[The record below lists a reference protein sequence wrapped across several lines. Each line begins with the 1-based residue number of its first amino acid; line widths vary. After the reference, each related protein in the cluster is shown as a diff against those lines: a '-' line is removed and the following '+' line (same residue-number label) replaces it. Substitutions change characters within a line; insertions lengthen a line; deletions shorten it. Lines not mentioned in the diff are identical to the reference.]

1 MENKD
6 NTLTE
11 MQEQM
16 QQQMQQLREK
26 LDKQKIVNER
36 ILKKS
41 CSQTASRLRFK
52 ANLPIL
58 FGVAAML
65 LVPSLRS
72 FGVSMGFILFTWVL
86 MLVCI
91 VATVLTNRHI
101 PQMDRDLVTATR
113 ELTRFK
119 KIHAE
124 WIKFAIPMVI
134 VWVGALCWDLFR
146 NGSGDDPLLRYSL
159 LAGIVTGI
167 ILGGILGFKV
177 RRDQLTAADDLFSQ
191 LEDLHRDQ

>member
-101 PQMDRDLVTATR
+101 PQMDSDLVTATR

-124 WIKFAIPMVI
+124 WIKFDIPMVI

-146 NGSGDDPLLRYSL
+146 NGSGDDLLLRYSL

-177 RRDQLTAADDLFSQ
+177 RRDQLTAADDLLSQ

>member
-6 NTLTE
+6 NTLIE
-11 MQEQM
+11 MQE
-16 QQQMQQLREK
+16 QMQQLREK
-26 LDKQKIVNER
+26 LDNQKIVNER

-58 FGVAAML
+58 FGAAAML
-65 LVPSLRS
+65 TAPSLLNL
-72 FGVSMGFILFTWVL
+72 GISMAFVVFTWVL

-91 VATVLTNRHI
+91 VATILTNKHI
-101 PQMDRDLVTATR
+101 PQMDRNLVTATE

-134 VWVGALCWDLFR
+134 VWIGFLCWDLFR
-146 NGSGDDPLLRYSL
+146 NGEMDPILRYSF
-159 LAGIVTGI
+159 LAGVGTGI
-167 ILGGILGFKV
+167 ILGGILGFKI
-177 RRDQLTAADDLFSQ
+177 RRDQLNAADELLDQIEELR
-191 LEDLHRDQ
+191 RDG

>member
-1 MENKD
+1 MENND
-6 NTLTE
+6 NTLRE

-16 QQQMQQLREK
+16 QQLRDK
-26 LDKQKIVNER
+26 LDSQKIVNER

-65 LVPSLRS
+65 LVPALRE
-72 FGVSMGFILFTWVL
+72 FGVSMGFIIFTWVL

-91 VATVLTNRHI
+91 VATILTNRHI
-101 PQMDRDLVTATR
+101 PQMDRDLVTATQ

-134 VWVGALCWDLFR
+134 LWVGFLCWDLFR
-146 NGSGDDPLLRYSL
+146 NGDMDPILRYSFM
-159 LAGIVTGI
+159 AGVATGIV
-167 ILGGILGFKV
+167 LGGILGFKI
-177 RRDQLTAADDLFSQ
+177 RRDQLNAADELLDQIEELQ
-191 LEDLHRDQ
+191 RDK

>member
-1 MENKD
+1 MENND
-6 NTLTE
+6 NTFRE
-11 MQEQM
+11 MQE
-16 QQQMQQLREK
+16 QMQQLREK
-26 LDKQKIVNER
+26 LDSQKIVNER

-65 LVPSLRS
+65 TTPSLLNL
-72 FGVSMGFILFTWVL
+72 GISMAFVIFTWVV

-91 VATVLTNRHI
+91 VATILTNRHI
-101 PQMDRDLVTATR
+101 PQMDRDLVTATE

-124 WIKFAIPMVI
+124 WIKFSIPLVI
-134 VWVGALCWDLFR
+134 VWVGFLCWDMFR
-146 NGSGDDPLLRYSL
+146 NGEMDPILRYSF
-159 LAGIVTGI
+159 LAGVVTGV
-167 ILGGILGFKV
+167 ILGGILGFKI
-177 RRDQLTAADDLFSQ
+177 RRDQLNAADEIL
-191 LEDLHRDQ
+191 DQIEELRRER

>member
-1 MENKD
+1 MENND
-6 NTLTE
+6 NTLRE

-16 QQQMQQLREK
+16 QQLRDK
-26 LDKQKIVNER
+26 LDNQKIVNER

-58 FGVAAML
+58 FGVAAIL
-65 LVPSLRS
+65 LAPSLHTL
-72 FGVSMGFILFTWVL
+72 GISMWFIICTWAL

-101 PQMDRDLVTATR
+101 PQMDRDLVTATQ

-124 WIKFAIPMVI
+124 WIKFAIPMII
-134 VWVGALCWDLFR
+134 VWVGLLCWDLFR
-146 NGSGDDPLLRYSL
+146 NENIDDPMLQYSF
-159 LAGIVTGI
+159 LAGIVTGVV
-167 ILGGILGFKV
+167 LGGIIGFKT
-177 RRDQLTAADDLFSQ
+177 RREQLNAADELLDQ
-191 LEDLHRDQ
+191 IEELHRDK

>member
-1 MENKD
+1 MENND
-6 NTLTE
+6 NTLRE
-11 MQEQM
+11 MQE
-16 QQQMQQLREK
+16 QMQQLREK
-26 LDKQKIVNER
+26 LDNQKIVNER

-58 FGVAAML
+58 FGAAAML
-65 LVPSLRS
+65 TAPSLLNL
-72 FGVSMGFILFTWVL
+72 GISMAFVVFTWVL

-91 VATVLTNRHI
+91 VATILTNKHI
-101 PQMDRDLVTATR
+101 PQMDRNLVTATE

-134 VWVGALCWDLFR
+134 VWIGFLCWDLFR
-146 NGSGDDPLLRYSL
+146 NGEMDPILRYSF
-159 LAGIVTGI
+159 LAGVGTGI
-167 ILGGILGFKV
+167 ILGGILGFKI
-177 RRDQLTAADDLFSQ
+177 RRDQLNAADELLDQIEELR
-191 LEDLHRDQ
+191 RDG

>member
-72 FGVSMGFILFTWVL
+72 FGISMGFIIFTWVL

-101 PQMDRDLVTATR
+101 MDQVCHPDGHCLGQR
-113 ELTRFK
+113 
-119 KIHAE
+119 
-124 WIKFAIPMVI
+124 
-134 VWVGALCWDLFR
+134 
-146 NGSGDDPLLRYSL
+146 PLLGPFPQR
-159 LAGIVTGI
+159 
-167 ILGGILGFKV
+167 K
-177 RRDQLTAADDLFSQ
+177 RR
-191 LEDLHRDQ
+191 

>member
-1 MENKD
+1 MENND
-6 NTLTE
+6 TTLRE
-11 MQEQM
+11 MQE
-16 QQQMQQLREK
+16 QMQQLREK

-72 FGVSMGFILFTWVL
+72 QGVSMGFIIFTWVV

-101 PQMDRDLVTATR
+101 PQMGSDLVTATR
-113 ELTRFK
+113 ELNRFK
-119 KIHAE
+119 KIHVE
-124 WIKFAIPMVI
+124 WIKFAIPMII

-146 NGSGDDPLLRYSL
+146 NGDMADPMLKYFF
-159 LAGIVTGI
+159 
-167 ILGGILGFKV
+167 LGGVITGVIIGGFIGFKT
-177 RRDQLTAADDLFSQ
+177 RRDQLNAADELLDQIEELR
-191 LEDLHRDQ
+191 RDS

>member
-1 MENKD
+1 MENND
-6 NTLTE
+6 NTFRE
-11 MQEQM
+11 MQE
-16 QQQMQQLREK
+16 QMQQLREK
-26 LDKQKIVNER
+26 LDNQKIVNER

-58 FGVAAML
+58 FGAAAML
-65 LVPSLRS
+65 TAPSLLNL
-72 FGVSMGFILFTWVL
+72 GISMAFVVFTWVL

-91 VATVLTNRHI
+91 VATILTNKHI
-101 PQMDRDLVTATR
+101 PQMDRNLVTATE

-134 VWVGALCWDLFR
+134 VWIGFLCWDLFR
-146 NGSGDDPLLRYSL
+146 NGEMDPILRYSF
-159 LAGIVTGI
+159 LAGVGTGI
-167 ILGGILGFKV
+167 ILGGILGFKI
-177 RRDQLTAADDLFSQ
+177 RRDQLNAADELLDQIEELR
-191 LEDLHRDQ
+191 RDG

>member
-1 MENKD
+1 MENND
-6 NTLTE
+6 NTFRE
-11 MQEQM
+11 MQE
-16 QQQMQQLREK
+16 QMQQLREK
-26 LDKQKIVNER
+26 LDSQKIVNER

-65 LVPSLRS
+65 TTPSLLNL
-72 FGVSMGFILFTWVL
+72 GISMAFVIFTWVV

-91 VATVLTNRHI
+91 VATILTNRHI
-101 PQMDRDLVTATR
+101 PQMDRDLVTATE

-124 WIKFAIPMVI
+124 WIKFSIPLVI
-134 VWVGALCWDLFR
+134 VWVGFLCWDMFR
-146 NGSGDDPLLRYSL
+146 NGEMDPILRYSF
-159 LAGIVTGI
+159 LAGVVTGV
-167 ILGGILGFKV
+167 ILGGILGFKI
-177 RRDQLTAADDLFSQ
+177 RRDQLNAADEIL
-191 LEDLHRDQ
+191 DQIEELRREG